1 MAESADEV
9 AVVGAGVGAPR
20 ASSPFVKLA
29 RLALGLALLGWV
41 LAGVDWT
48 DLLGLFG
55 RIDSAWLLVLV
66 LMTPLTVAVSVWK
79 WQLLLHARGHRL
91 SAPSLYGF
99 YVLGQ
104 FFNHVLPTSVGG
116 DVARGVAV
124 GRRIGD
130 TEAAFA
136 SIFVE
141 RLTGLGVLLVLTTLA
156 LIASPAA
163 RASTLMLALAAATV
177 AGYLT
182 VVGAILDDRLMRT
195 ARHVLG
201 RFTLASRALERITD
215 FESSLR
221 AHLEHPV
228 TLLAAFALSL
238 LFHLGALFI
247 AYAACRALGQEAAVW
262 TVVVATLLAQT
273 VAVLPLSIGGIGL
286 MEWAFVTIFAASG
299 LSAAAGAAT
308 MLTIRLNM
316 IVFSCLGYLTYL
328 MLQMRSAP
336 TREA

>member
-9 AVVGAGVGAPR
+9 AVVGAEAGEPG

-29 RLALGLALLGWV
+29 RLALGLGLLAWV
-41 LAGVDWT
+41 LVGVEWS
-48 DLLGLFG
+48 DLRGLRG

-99 YVLGQ
+99 YVMGQ

-141 RLTGLGVLLVLTTLA
+141 RLTGLGVLLGLTTLA
-156 LIASPAA
+156 LLASPAA
-163 RASTLMLALAAATV
+163 RASTLMLALTAATV
-177 AGYLT
+177 AGYLA
-182 VVGAILDDRLMRT
+182 VVGAILDDRLLRA
-195 ARHVLG
+195 ARRVLG
-201 RFTLASRALERITD
+201 RFTLASRALERIAD
-215 FESSLR
+215 FGSSLR
-221 AHLEHPV
+221 AHREHPA

-238 LFHLGALFI
+238 VFHLGALFT
-247 AYAACRALGQEAAVW
+247 ACAACRALGQDASVW
-262 TVVVATLLAQT
+262 TVAVATLLAQT
-273 VAVLPLSIGGIGL
+273 VAVLPVSIGGIGL
-286 MEWAFVTIFAASG
+286 MEWAFVTIFTASG

-308 MLTIRLNM
+308 MLAIRLNV
-316 IVFSCLGYLTYL
+316 IVFSCLGYLVYL
-328 MLQMRSAP
+328 MLQTRSTP
-336 TREA
+336 IRET